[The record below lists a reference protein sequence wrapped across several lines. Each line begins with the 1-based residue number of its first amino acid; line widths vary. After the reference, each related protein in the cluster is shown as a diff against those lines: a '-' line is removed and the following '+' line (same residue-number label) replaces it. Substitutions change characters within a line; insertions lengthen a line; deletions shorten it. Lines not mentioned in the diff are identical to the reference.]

1 MVMLPLF
8 GDQGDNV
15 QRLVSR
21 GAAETLSIYDLTAEK
36 LLVAL
41 RKVINDKSYKE
52 KSKLV
57 VSKNE
62 LAESFVDT
70 ALEGNLCLPSSGPT
84 LLLHLTQISIH
95 SNSIPRVERVEPTC
109 GALDELV
116 PTLQQENF
124 PLNIFL
130 ETPPDASLL
139 EGGNKTPALCRGVLQ
154 REASLDSSSPDF
166 VPSLFVY
173 TKQSQTPKTKME
185 RYHRKRRR
193 DERPDMQPASSMAE
207 MEQDC
212 TIDHCSDE
220 EEAEGDRP
228 VSRKEYDDL
237 CFRHQLQEDYINL
250 QQDCYKLRSEN
261 EELRRPHHYATGTY
275 TEVLMVFDHKG
286 LSCSFFHGLTPEKR
300 WDV

>member
-1 MVMLPLF
+1 MASVETEE
-8 GDQGDNV
+8 QGSVLLTSFFLAWIV
-15 QRLVSR
+15 QC
-21 GAAETLSIYDLTAEK
+21 
-36 LLVAL
+36 
-41 RKVINDKSYKE
+41 
-52 KSKLV
+52 V
-57 VSKNE
+57 VTS
-62 LAESFVDT
+62 VY
-70 ALEGNLCLPSSGPT
+70 
-84 LLLHLTQISIH
+84 
-95 SNSIPRVERVEPTC
+95 
-109 GALDELV
+109 
-116 PTLQQENF
+116 
-124 PLNIFL
+124 
-130 ETPPDASLL
+130 
-139 EGGNKTPALCRGVLQ
+139 

-261 EELRRPHHYATGTY
+261 EELRAY
-275 TEVLMVFDHKG
+275 TAQQGLHVVPKG
-286 LSCSFFHGLTPEKR
+286 RLFLYFEFSPEKTQQWSVLWEQPDLVEHPTYVTADCNGVFPESEQNR
-300 WDV
+300 K